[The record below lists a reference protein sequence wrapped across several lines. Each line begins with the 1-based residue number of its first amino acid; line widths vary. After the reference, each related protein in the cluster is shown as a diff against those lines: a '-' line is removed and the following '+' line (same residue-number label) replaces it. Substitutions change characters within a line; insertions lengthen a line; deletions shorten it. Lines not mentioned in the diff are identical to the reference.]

1 MKIPK
6 DLYNENQLEAL
17 SLNGVRFDY
26 NRDYSDDEIADFEEK
41 IGDILLDRSEYDDSA
56 FYENLIDT
64 FIKFQNSSQ
73 SA

>member
-17 SLNGVRFDY
+17 SFNGVRFDY

-41 IGDILLDRSEYDDSA
+41 IGDILLDRSEFADSA
-56 FYENLIDT
+56 FYENLIDI